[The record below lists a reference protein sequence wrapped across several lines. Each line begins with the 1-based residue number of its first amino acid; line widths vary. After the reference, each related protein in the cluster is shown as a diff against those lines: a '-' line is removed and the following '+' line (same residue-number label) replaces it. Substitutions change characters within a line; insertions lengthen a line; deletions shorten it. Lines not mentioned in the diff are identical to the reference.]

1 MRLWPGIT
9 ASILVCLLIAIPHSD
24 AAAAKKKKPV
34 RRAVPAAPRVSAAA
48 RAAALRR
55 VDSYLDR
62 SAGFAQPGALVPLL
76 EQFYRLSPT
85 SGPLHLLHF
94 GDSHTASDSW
104 TGRLRDLLKER
115 FGDGGSGFSLAGH

>member
-1 MRLWPGIT
+1 MMRLWPGIT
-9 ASILVCLLIAIPHSD
+9 ASIMVCLLIVIPHSD
-24 AAAAKKKKPV
+24 AAAKKKKAI

-48 RAAALRR
+48 RAAALQR

-85 SGPLHLLHF
+85 TGPLHLLHF
-94 GDSHTASDSW
+94 GDSHTASD
-104 TGRLRDLLKER
+104 
-115 FGDGGSGFSLAGH
+115 